1 MSAND
6 PMLRDDGDRALG
18 SFLGHLVLYEPNDR
32 CDDRSSDAAAH
43 RLTEKSTN
51 IHAAG
56 CITQHR
62 QKRGEDL
69 TYDATSNCARDSV
82 ATVPRLMSFDAAP
95 AALPPS
101 APATI

>member
-1 MSAND
+1 MTQCSG
-6 PMLRDDGDRALG
+6 MMVTERSVL
-18 SFLGHLVLYEPNDR
+18 FLGHLVLYEPNDR

-62 QKRGEDL
+62 QKRGE
-69 TYDATSNCARDSV
+69 
-82 ATVPRLMSFDAAP
+82 
-95 AALPPS
+95 
-101 APATI
+101 I

>member
-18 SFLGHLVLYEPNDR
+18 SFLGHLVLYESNDR
-32 CDDRSSDAAAH
+32 CDDRSSDAAPNC
-43 RLTEKSTN
+43 LTEKSTN

-69 TYDATSNCARDSV
+69 TSDATPYP
-82 ATVPRLMSFDAAP
+82 TPK
-95 AALPPS
+95 PS
-101 APATI
+101 AKAIVNSSIAFQPPQHQ